1 MVISRWYSW
10 TQNHWPKVILLAGLL
25 SMGGVAIAQEANFD
39 PLSLSDEDTTATAN
53 GTTTGIYALSNI
65 ASRDRRSHVCMGFA
79 DATPDHIMTLEDSFS
94 RLTVQVNSGGN
105 DTALLI
111 QGPDNSTIR
120 CGQDISRRNPDA
132 KVDDIDW
139 AAGTYRIWVGSH
151 HQGQRY
157 NYSLKVA
164 P

>member
-10 TQNHWPKVILLAGLL
+10 IQNHWPKVILLAGLL
-25 SMGGVAIAQEANFD
+25 SMGGIAIAQEANFD
-39 PLSLSDEDTTATAN
+39 PLNLSDDDTTATAN

-111 QGPDNSTIR
+111 QGT
-120 CGQDISRRNPDA
+120 
-132 KVDDIDW
+132 V
-139 AAGTYRIWVGSH
+139 AAMTPPY
-151 HQGQRY
+151 
-157 NYSLKVA
+157 
-164 P
+164 